1 MFEQSTPAVLFKHQS
16 QASETGMFA
25 IHLRARTR
33 LFPALP
39 LLYRSFYEQD
49 NFILL
54 LSVSPG

>member
-1 MFEQSTPAVLFKHQS
+1 MFEQSTPAVSFKSQS
-16 QASETGMFA
+16 QAGETGIFA
-25 IHLRARTR
+25 IHSRAGTR

-49 NFILL
+49 NFVLP